1 MKIAFRKKCHTIYA
15 KIICFWTFGKYSHSE
30 LVFSDGTTFSSDEAD
45 GGTRWKDELEKPEE
59 WDFIDIPCN
68 KTQEKEIRRFCEGE
82 DGLKYDMAGIGFSFL
97 PIPIGWQSAE
107 KWFCSEICAAA
118 LQQIG
123 YLVGYT
129 PSRISPN
136 KLYSLLKSERRFRI
150 KSLPLSLVALL
161 LLVSTGAY
169 AGWEGFYYG
178 NANTHTC
185 EYEKVTRLMNEGDT
199 ACNHDWVYEPESAPS
214 AINAVYCVCGCPNEG
229 RNKICRKCLR
239 KVNERIEGRMVSPQE
254 SGYSKLNRLI
264 EGVK

>member
-97 PIPIGWQSAE
+97 PIPVGWQSAE

-150 KSLPLSLVALL
+150 KSLPLSLLTLL
-161 LLVSTGAY
+161 LLTGCAAVETTSEILDIIYDDPEPVCGTESVGLQWKGETCLKYSDGAY
-169 AGWEGFYYG
+169 RWRPTE
-178 NANTHTC
+178 
-185 EYEKVTRLMNEGDT
+185 
-199 ACNHDWVYEPESAPS
+199 
-214 AINAVYCVCGCPNEG
+214 
-229 RNKICRKCLR
+229 
-239 KVNERIEGRMVSPQE
+239 
-254 SGYSKLNRLI
+254 
-264 EGVK
+264 